1 MVLAVSTEADVTRRV
16 ADAAIEAWRRTG
28 TTMVEMSLAT
38 LTGVAAR
45 GLALLAAED
54 GIVECVVEGD
64 LGPLVTASRRIS
76 ADGWKVA
83 VLVPSRRMGEAHA
96 VLRGAPVRIQ
106 PWWDGAD
113 DSVLFGV
120 PEVP

>member
-1 MVLAVSTEADVTRRV
+1 MVLAVAADTTITRRV
-16 ADAAIEAWRRTG
+16 ADAAVDAWIRVG
-28 TTMVEMSLAT
+28 TTMVEMTMSG
-38 LTGVAAR
+38 LTGVATP
-45 GLALLAAED
+45 GIALIAAEE

-64 LGPLVTASRRIS
+64 LGPLVKAARRIT

-83 VLVPSRRMGEAHA
+83 VLVPSARMGEAHR
-96 VLRGAPVRIQ
+96 VLRGTPVRIQ
-106 PWWDGAD
+106 PWWRGAD